1 MILANNNAKSAKL
14 KPLKPSLR
22 IKTRYLVFEL
32 LHENAKTTEV
42 IKLIKEVCKKLY
54 GDIGFAEMDF
64 RKIEIKDNKGIIMI
78 NRKNVDKLK
87 ASFVFLNKEKTL
99 GIISRYV
106 SGSLKKA
113 KTYLWTL

>member
-32 LHENAKTTEV
+32 LHENAKINEV

-54 GDIGFAEMDF
+54 GEIGFAEMDF

-87 ASFVFLNKEKTL
+87 ASFVFLNKEKSL
-99 GIISRYV
+99 GIVSRYV

-113 KTYLWTL
+113 KTYL